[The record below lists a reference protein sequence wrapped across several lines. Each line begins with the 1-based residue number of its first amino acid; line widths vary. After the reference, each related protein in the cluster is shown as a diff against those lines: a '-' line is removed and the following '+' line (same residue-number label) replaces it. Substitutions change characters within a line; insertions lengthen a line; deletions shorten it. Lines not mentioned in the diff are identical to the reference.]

1 MLKSIMNVE
10 EVANYLGFSVK
21 KIYRLVE
28 TNKIP
33 ASRIGRQY
41 RFVKVVVDGWLRDK
55 NILGKPDWGQRLD
68 FILDRMRTRASK
80 QEITAEDVEQE
91 IKSIRLRKGENT

>member
-10 EVANYLGFSVK
+10 EVAEYLCFSVK

-41 RFVKVVVDGWLRDK
+41 RFVKAAVDEWLRDK
-55 NILGKPDWGQRLD
+55 SILGKPDWGQRLD
-68 FILDRMRTRASK
+68 FILDRMRARASK
-80 QEITAEDVEQE
+80 QEIIADDVEQE
-91 IKSIRLRKGENT
+91 IKNVRLRKSENT

>member
-1 MLKSIMNVE
+1 MVKSIMNVE
-10 EVANYLGFSVK
+10 EVSNYLGFSVK
-21 KIYRLVE
+21 KIYHLVE

-41 RFVKVVVDGWLRDK
+41 RFVKAGIDDWLRDK

-68 FILDRMRTRASK
+68 LILGRMRAMASSSN
-80 QEITAEDVEQE
+80 ITAKDIEREIRDVRAQ
-91 IKSIRLRKGENT
+91 KRENT

>member
-1 MLKSIMNVE
+1 MVKSIMNVE
-10 EVANYLGFSVK
+10 EVAEYLGFSVK

-41 RFVKVVVDGWLRDK
+41 RFLKQAVDDWLGDK
-55 NILGKPDWGQRLD
+55 NILMRPDWGQRLD
-68 FILDRMRTRASK
+68 RVLERMRTRASK
-80 QEITAEDVEQE
+80 ADISGQDIEEA
-91 IKSIRLRKGENT
+91 IKKARLKKRENT